1 MLFSLIVVILL
12 LAIAF
17 FQSTQGLFS
26 SLIMAVLCLCC
37 SALAVGG
44 YEWLAVNYLAPFW
57 QPDYSFALALA
68 VLFGIPLIIFRLAAD
83 KLVRR
88 SCHIHGLFDRIGGGF
103 CGLITGYTVAGM
115 LTLAVQSIPFG
126 GSVFGFERVPRT
138 PLQVKWDIDVV
149 PPPADSQER
158 NIWMN
163 PDRFVVGLA
172 SILSS
177 GIFSGERS
185 FGNENPDHV
194 QHIGWI
200 NAVPEMV
207 SRYAPPGSIAIV
219 KTEQIESVYTVTP
232 SGRSTPTSYDDK
244 DGQPRSDHKFY
255 MIRVS
260 LKREAR
266 GEAPSHIFTLRQ
278 FRLVGRT
285 AGKGA
290 MQQYHAIAVQQA
302 DKTEVINRH
311 IRYKVN
317 LGKNFAL
324 VDEPFEPRSDNNAE
338 VEVVF
343 ELPTGF
349 VPAYLEYKHGARVAV
364 TLRKGE
370 DEDDSASTGTQT
382 NDERVASANSAT
394 SQPSERPSTSD
405 ESPPKRSRRSPE
417 NKTVADSGRG
427 GNVRGVTTLVG
438 KSFFGSALPL
448 ELKDYQ
454 DLNNL
459 STRRR
464 KMTNGHLSADVDA
477 QAEGTDRPIKEFD
490 VPRDKRLLQLNTTR
504 LHARSGLGKALA
516 RAGQVVQ
523 NYFVEDDNGNRA
535 TMIGKYAIATVN
547 DKRIIEVQYF
557 PDQAGTIG
565 GLGQFR
571 TIKDRHLKK
580 DYELVLLFL
589 VEPGATITAFSSGSS
604 ATRRDDLRSENLV
617 APD

>member
-17 FQSTQGLFS
+17 FQSTQGLFG

-44 YEWLAVNYLAPFW
+44 YEWVAANYLASFW
-57 QPDYSFALALA
+57 QPDFSFALALA
-68 VLFGIPLIIFRLAAD
+68 ALFGIPLIIFRLVAD

-88 SCHIHGLFDRIGGGF
+88 SCHITSLFDRIGGGF
-103 CGLITGYTVAGM
+103 CGLITGYTVIGV

-138 PLQVKWDIDVV
+138 TLEDNWDADVV
-149 PPPADSQER
+149 PPPTDAQER

-200 NAVPEMV
+200 NAVPEIV

-219 KTEQIESVYTVTP
+219 RTEQIESVYTLTP
-232 SGRSTPTSYDDK
+232 STRSSPASYDDE
-244 DGQPRSDHKFY
+244 DGQPRSDHRFY
-255 MIRVS
+255 MIRVK

-266 GEAPSHIFTLRQ
+266 VESPSHIFTLRQ

-311 IRYKVN
+311 IRYKMN
-317 LGKNFAL
+317 RGKSFAL
-324 VDEPFEPRSDNNAE
+324 VDEPFEPRADNNAE

-364 TLRKGE
+364 TLTGGE
-370 DEDDSASTGTQT
+370 EDSASTGTQT
-382 NDERVASANSAT
+382 NDERLASANSAT
-394 SQPSERPSTSD
+394 SRPSERRPTSD
-405 ESPPKRSRRSPE
+405 ESPPKRSRRSRDNE
-417 NKTVADSGRG
+417 AVANSGRG

-459 STRRR
+459 STRRH
-464 KMTNGHLSADVDA
+464 KITNGHLSADVDS
-477 QAEGTDRPIKEFD
+477 QAEGSKRPIKEFD
-490 VPRDKRLLQLNTTR
+490 VPRDKRLLQLNTAR

-516 RAGQVVQ
+516 RAGQVAQ
-523 NYFVEDDNGNRA
+523 NYFVEDDNGNRNS
-535 TMIGKYAIATVN
+535 MIGKYAIANVN

-571 TIKDRHLKK
+571 KIKDRHLEK

-589 VEPGATITAFSSGSS
+589 VEPGATITAFSSGSA